1 MPLSF
6 DYLKVLHIMRQ
17 NQIGFI
23 LIKMANS
30 TNTISRSW
38 LITQAKKHQS
48 KLLFANVIAIVATL
62 ISVPIPLL
70 MPLMVDEVLLNQPS
84 TGIEMMNRVLPTS
97 WQTAT
102 GYIILTLLLVVL
114 MRAASQMLNI
124 LQSRQFTLVSK
135 TITYQMRSKM
145 IDKLGR
151 ISIKQYETRGS
162 GGINAH
168 LVTDIETIDQFI
180 GSTLSKFI
188 IGLLTVSGTA
198 IVLLW
203 IEWRLGLF
211 ILLVNPVVVYFSRL
225 LGSKVK
231 HLKKRENQAFE
242 RFQNRLVE
250 TLDGIYQLRAA
261 NKEREFLTE
270 LKQQANEVR
279 LSADKYAWQSEAA
292 GRLSFLL
299 FLLGFELFRAAAMLM
314 VVFSDLSI
322 GQMFAVFGYL
332 WFMLSPV
339 QELLSIQFSWYSAK
353 AALGRINTLLDLE
366 EEHRPLS
373 KVNPFTD
380 DKEVEVTVS
389 NVNFSYNGEN
399 NVLNDLSLNIPA
411 GKKVALV
418 GASGG
423 GKSTLIQLLIGVYRA
438 NSGQIRFNGETCDDI
453 SFDVIRGEIAVVL
466 QQPIL
471 FNDTLRHNL
480 TLGGEHDEAD
490 LWRALEIAQM
500 QDVISKLDHGLDSQ
514 IGRNGIRLSGGQR
527 QRLAIARMVLSNPKF
542 VILDEAT
549 SALDTATESALH
561 KALNEFLK
569 GRTTLI
575 VAHRLSAVKQADLI
589 YVLEDGRVSQAGTH
603 RELVEQEGLYQ
614 TLYGSV
620 QSYAN

>member
-1 MPLSF
+1 MTYTS
-6 DYLKVLHIMRQ
+6 D
-17 NQIGFI
+17 
-23 LIKMANS
+23 
-30 TNTISRSW
+30 TISRSW
-38 LITQAKKHQS
+38 LITQVKKHKS
-48 KLLFANVIAIVATL
+48 KLLYANAIAIAATL

-70 MPLMVDEVLLNQPS
+70 MPLMVDEVLLNKPGTALAVMNKWLPS
-84 TGIEMMNRVLPTS
+84 D
-97 WQTAT
+97 WQTPT
-102 GYIILTLLLVVL
+102 GYIMFTLLLVVL
-114 MRAASQMLNI
+114 MRAASQLLNI
-124 LQSRQFTLVSK
+124 VQNRQFTLVSK
-135 TITYQMRSKM
+135 TITFQMRSKM

-168 LVTDIETIDQFI
+168 LITDIETIDQFI
-180 GSTLSKFI
+180 GTTLSKFLI
-188 IGLLTVSGTA
+188 SFLTVIGTA

-203 IEWRLGLF
+203 LEWRLGLF
-211 ILLVNPVVVYFSRL
+211 ILLVNPIVIYFSRK

-261 NKEREFLTE
+261 NKEREFLAQLTSH
-270 LKQQANEVR
+270 ADEVR
-279 LSADKYAWQSEAA
+279 NHADKYAWQSEAA

-299 FLLGFELFRAAAMLM
+299 FLLGFELFRAVAMLM
-314 VVFSDLSI
+314 VVFSDLTI
-322 GQMFAVFGYL
+322 GQIFAVFGYL

-339 QELLSIQFSWYSAK
+339 QELLGIQFSWYSAK
-353 AALGRINTLLDLE
+353 AALTRINELLQLE
-366 EEHRPLS
+366 EEHRPPS

-380 DKEVEVTVS
+380 DREVEVSVS
-389 NVNFSYNGEN
+389 HVNFSYDGEHK
-399 NVLNDLSLNIPA
+399 VLDDLSLEIPA

-438 NSGQIRFNGETCDDI
+438 NSGEIRYNGETCDDI
-453 SFDVIRGEIAVVL
+453 SFDVIRSQIAVVL
-466 QQPIL
+466 QQPVL

-480 TLGGEHDEAD
+480 TLGSDYDELS
-490 LWRALEIAQM
+490 LWRALDIAQM
-500 QDVISKLDHGLDSQ
+500 QDVITKLNQGLDTQ

-527 QRLAIARMVLSNPKF
+527 QRLAIARMILSNPKF

-549 SALDTATESALH
+549 SALDTATEAALH
-561 KALNEFLK
+561 KALTEFLH

-589 YVLEDGRVSQAGTH
+589 YVLEDGHISQSGTH
-603 RELVEQEGLYQ
+603 GELVEQEGLYQ
-614 TLYGSV
+614 TLYGSI
-620 QSYAN
+620 QSHA

>member
-1 MPLSF
+1 MTYF
-6 DYLKVLHIMRQ
+6 ND
-17 NQIGFI
+17 
-23 LIKMANS
+23 
-30 TNTISRSW
+30 TISRSW
-38 LITQAKKHQS
+38 LITQVKKHRA
-48 KLLFANVIAIVATL
+48 KLLFANFIAVVATL

-70 MPLMVDEVLLNQPS
+70 MPLMVDEVLLNHPAK
-84 TGIEMMNRVLPTS
+84 GVEVMNQFLPQG

-102 GYIILTLLLVVL
+102 GYIMLTLLMVVV
-114 MRAASQMLNI
+114 MRIASQLLNI

-135 TITYQMRSKM
+135 TITYEMRRKM
-145 IDKLGR
+145 IEKLGR
-151 ISIKQYETRGS
+151 ISIRQYETRGS

-168 LVTDIETIDQFI
+168 LITDIETIDQFI
-180 GSTLSKFI
+180 GSTLSKFLI
-188 IGLLTVSGTA
+188 SLLTVIGTA

-203 IEWRLGLF
+203 LEWRLGLF
-211 ILLVNPVVVYFSRL
+211 ILLVNPIVIYFSRM
-225 LGSKVK
+225 LGSQVK

-261 NKEREFLTE
+261 NKEREFLNR
-270 LKQQANEVR
+270 LISDADAVR
-279 LSADKYAWQSEAA
+279 ENADKYAWQSEAA

-299 FLLGFELFRAAAMLM
+299 FLLGFELFRAVAMLM
-314 VVFSDLSI
+314 VVFSDLTI
-322 GQMFAVFGYL
+322 GQIFAVFGYL

-339 QELLSIQFSWYSAK
+339 QELLGIQFSWYAAK
-353 AALGRINTLLDLE
+353 AALKRINSLLELE
-366 EEHRPLS
+366 EEYRPIS
-373 KVNPFTD
+373 KVNPFTQPG
-380 DKEVEVTVS
+380 EVDIEI
-389 NVNFSYNGEN
+389 NNIHFSYDGESQ
-399 NVLNDLSLNIPA
+399 VLNDLSLHIPA

-438 NSGQIRFNGETCDDI
+438 QSGAIRFNGQHCDDI
-453 SFDVIRGEIAVVL
+453 SFDVIRDQIAVVL

-480 TLGGEHDEAD
+480 TLGGQFSDDA
-490 LWRALEIAQM
+490 LWQALDIAQL
-500 QDVISKLDHGLDSQ
+500 QDVITKLDQGLESQ

-549 SALDTATESALH
+549 SALDTATEAALH
-561 KALNEFLK
+561 FALSKFLH

-589 YVLEDGRVSQAGTH
+589 YVLEDGHVSQSGTH
-603 RELVEQEGLYQ
+603 HELLEQEGLYQ

-620 QSYAN
+620 QSQH

>member
-1 MPLSF
+1 MTYTS
-6 DYLKVLHIMRQ
+6 D
-17 NQIGFI
+17 
-23 LIKMANS
+23 
-30 TNTISRSW
+30 TISRSW
-38 LITQAKKHQS
+38 LITQVKKHKS
-48 KLLFANVIAIVATL
+48 KLLYANAIAIVATL

-70 MPLMVDEVLLNQPS
+70 MPLMVDEVLLNQPG
-84 TGIEMMNRVLPTS
+84 TGLAVMNHWLPTA
-97 WQTAT
+97 WQTPT
-102 GYIILTLLLVVL
+102 GYIMFTLLLVVL
-114 MRAASQMLNI
+114 MRAASQLLNI
-124 LQSRQFTLVSK
+124 VQNRQFTLVSK
-135 TITYQMRSKM
+135 TITFQMRSKM

-168 LVTDIETIDQFI
+168 LITDIETIDQFI
-180 GSTLSKFI
+180 GTTLSKFI
-188 IGLLTVSGTA
+188 ISFLTVIGTA

-203 IEWRLGLF
+203 LEWRLGLF
-211 ILLVNPVVVYFSRL
+211 ILLVNPIVIYFSRK

-261 NKEREFLTE
+261 NKEREFLAQLT
-270 LKQQANEVR
+270 ANADAVR
-279 LSADKYAWQSEAA
+279 RHADKYAWQSEAA

-299 FLLGFELFRAAAMLM
+299 YLLGFELFRAVAMLM
-314 VVFSDLSI
+314 VVFSDLTI
-322 GQMFAVFGYL
+322 GQIFAVFGYL

-339 QELLSIQFSWYSAK
+339 QELLGIQFSWYSAK
-353 AALGRINTLLDLE
+353 AALNRINDLLQLE
-366 EEHRPLS
+366 EEHRPPS

-380 DKEVEVTVS
+380 DREVDVS
-389 NVNFSYNGEN
+389 ISHVDFSYDGEH
-399 NVLNDLSLNIPA
+399 NVLDDLSLIIPA

-438 NSGQIRFNGETCDDI
+438 NSGEIRYNGETCDDI
-453 SFDVIRGEIAVVL
+453 SFDVIRSQIAVVL
-466 QQPIL
+466 QQPVL

-480 TLGGEHDEAD
+480 TLGSDYDELS

-500 QDVISKLDHGLDSQ
+500 QDVISKLNQGLDTQ

-549 SALDTATESALH
+549 SALDTATEAALH
-561 KALNEFLK
+561 KALTEFLQ

-589 YVLEDGRVSQAGTH
+589 YVLEDGKVSQSGTH
-603 RELVEQEGLYQ
+603 GELVEQEGLYQ
-614 TLYGSV
+614 TLYGSI
-620 QSYAN
+620 QSHA

>member
-1 MPLSF
+1 MTYTS
-6 DYLKVLHIMRQ
+6 D
-17 NQIGFI
+17 
-23 LIKMANS
+23 
-30 TNTISRSW
+30 TISRSW
-38 LITQAKKHQS
+38 LITQVKKHKS
-48 KLLFANVIAIVATL
+48 KLLYANAIAIVTTL

-70 MPLMVDEVLLNQPS
+70 MPLMVDEVLLNQPG
-84 TGIEMMNRVLPTS
+84 TGLAVMNHWLPTA
-97 WQTAT
+97 WQTPT
-102 GYIILTLLLVVL
+102 GYIMFTLLLVVL
-114 MRAASQMLNI
+114 MRAASQLLNI
-124 LQSRQFTLVSK
+124 VQNRQFTLVSK
-135 TITYQMRSKM
+135 TITFQMRSKM

-168 LVTDIETIDQFI
+168 LITDIETIDQFI
-180 GSTLSKFI
+180 GTTLSKFI
-188 IGLLTVSGTA
+188 ISFLTVIGTA

-203 IEWRLGLF
+203 LEWRLGLF
-211 ILLVNPVVVYFSRL
+211 ILLVNPIVIYFSRK

-261 NKEREFLTE
+261 NKEREFLAQLT
-270 LKQQANEVR
+270 ANADAVR
-279 LSADKYAWQSEAA
+279 RHADKYAWQSEAA

-299 FLLGFELFRAAAMLM
+299 FLLGFELFRAVAMLM
-314 VVFSDLSI
+314 VVFSDLTI
-322 GQMFAVFGYL
+322 GQIFAVFGYL

-339 QELLSIQFSWYSAK
+339 QELLGIQFSWYSAK
-353 AALGRINTLLDLE
+353 AALNRINDLLQLE
-366 EEHRPLS
+366 EEHRPPS

-380 DKEVEVTVS
+380 DREVDVS
-389 NVNFSYNGEN
+389 ISHVDFSYDGEH
-399 NVLNDLSLNIPA
+399 NVLDDLSLIIPA

-438 NSGQIRFNGETCDDI
+438 NSGEIRYNGETCDDI
-453 SFDVIRGEIAVVL
+453 SFDVIRSQIAVVL
-466 QQPIL
+466 QQPVL

-480 TLGGEHDEAD
+480 TLGSDYDELS

-500 QDVISKLDHGLDSQ
+500 QDVISKLNQGLDTQ

-549 SALDTATESALH
+549 SALDTATEAALH
-561 KALNEFLK
+561 KALTEFLQ

-589 YVLEDGRVSQAGTH
+589 YVLEDGKVSQSGTH
-603 RELVEQEGLYQ
+603 GELVEQEGLYQ
-614 TLYGSV
+614 TLYGSI
-620 QSYAN
+620 QSHA